1 MLITWLLWYEN
12 QKLNLYNL
20 NIHNFN
26 SSINYKIGGKYH
38 MLGQLPSNEKKAE
51 FLSLLG
57 IYLII
62 KHKDEKEWMES

>member
-1 MLITWLLWYEN
+1 
-12 QKLNLYNL
+12 
-20 NIHNFN
+20 
-26 SSINYKIGGKYH
+26 